1 MASRRPREVQAALG
15 TLRSHMSRFGYVP
28 ADVPIIQRA
37 DLFLT
42 RAGDQILHK
51 LFTFERHGI
60 SLALRPEF
68 TTPALHRY
76 IADRLYE
83 TSAVARWQVAGII
96 FEDDPADGSMN
107 FERASSG
114 AECIGLAGAAAEAEI
129 IAMAAEGCAALGQP
143 VQSIVLG
150 DAQLLR
156 AVLAAHNL
164 DVRVQRFVMSHVGA
178 LGDPAHGA
186 DYVLERFDAQMASPS
201 SSLLT
206 DDADIESVFRAI
218 LETNERG
225 RAMGGRTQS
234 DVARRLV
241 QRQQRAS
248 QREPLRAALTL
259 LSQLAQIRAKPSDAL
274 RAISTLPGQEL
285 WSRVLRNWKAVIAL
299 LDAYGYFEDNIQLV
313 PILARDWEYY
323 SGVMFEL
330 YSAQGKHVAGGGRY
344 DELARLIGAPSDIP
358 AVGFTYYLDEL
369 LAGGVVRSYQLQTW
383 ELVCTDDEVQG
394 VRWAQAL
401 RHRGI
406 PIQITTQPQATDGN
420 NVLMT
425 NVDGTLSYAGSQ
437 YPFGELDSLIET
449 MNGTAQ

>member
-1 MASRRPREVQAALG
+1 MASRRPRAVQAALG
-15 TLRSHMSRFGYVP
+15 TLRSHMSRYGYVP

-51 LFTFERHGI
+51 LFTFERHGV

-83 TSAVARWQVAGII
+83 TAVVARWQVAGII

-114 AECIGLAGAAAEAEI
+114 AECIGFAGAAAEAEI
-129 IAMAAEGCAALGQP
+129 IAMAADGCAALGQQ

-164 DVRVQRFVMSHVGA
+164 DVRVQRFVLSQVGA
-178 LGDPAHGA
+178 LGDPARGA
-186 DYVLERFDAQMASPS
+186 DYILDRFDAQMAASH
-201 SSLLT
+201 SSLI
-206 DDADIESVFRAI
+206 ADGADVEGVFRAI

-248 QREPLRAALTL
+248 QREPLRAALAL
-259 LSQLAQIRAKPSDAL
+259 LSELAQIRAKPSDAL

-285 WSRVLRNWKAVIAL
+285 WGHVLRNWRDVITL
-299 LDAYGYFEDNIQLV
+299 LDAYGYPEDIIQLA

-323 SGVMFEL
+323 SGIMFEL
-330 YSAQGKHVAGGGRY
+330 YSARSKHVAGGGRY
-344 DELARLIGAPSDIP
+344 DEFARLIGAPSDIP
-358 AVGFTYYLDEL
+358 AVGFTYYLDAL
-369 LAGGVVRSYQLQTW
+369 LDDSTTSSIPTQTW
-383 ELVCTDDEVQG
+383 ELICHDQAHG
-394 VRWAQAL
+394 IRWAQAL
-401 RHRGI
+401 RRQGI
-406 PIQITTQPQATDGN
+406 STQIATTNRT
-420 NVLMT
+420 M
-425 NVDGTLSYAGSQ
+425 AGSHTLVVNADGIVSYKDSR
-437 YPFGELDSLIET
+437 YPIGEIHNLIKA
-449 MNGTAQ
+449 MNGAIA